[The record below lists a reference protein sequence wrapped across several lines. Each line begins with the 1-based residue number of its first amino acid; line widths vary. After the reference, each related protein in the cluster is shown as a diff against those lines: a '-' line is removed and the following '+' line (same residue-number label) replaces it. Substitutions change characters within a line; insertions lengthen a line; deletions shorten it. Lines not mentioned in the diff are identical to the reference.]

1 MFILRGPSKTF
12 IMKNPFF
19 QLYNIKNLN
28 IYSEKKIKQYFNK
41 KIHLTS
47 KHNILMLRILVK
59 YQILSTNFL

>member
-1 MFILRGPSKTF
+1 ME
-12 IMKNPFF
+12 NPFF

-47 KHNILMLRILVK
+47 KHKILMLRILVK
-59 YQILSTNFL
+59 YQLLSTNFL